1 MQASYAWQQA
11 TAANN
16 IVQMQ
21 QPRAPKGHTQVM
33 GPPHGGR
40 MQGKPNKRMRQK
52 TKPLGKHEKGQP
64 TQMPEIFFEAMP
76 LPKGA
81 REYPKSKGPIPG
93 YRTVSRPT
101 QEEERAKKKQWQ
113 LPWPCT
119 TAWTQACPWTRER
132 CCTGTPSRPHPW
144 GSCITNSEL
153 CNKCMQREAADLS
166 HTPISCRRQGR
177 ITIN

>member
-21 QPRAPKGHTQVM
+21 QPHAPKGHAQTM

-40 MQGKPNKRMRQK
+40 MQGKPNKRLRQK

-64 TQMPEIFFEAMP
+64 TQMPQDFFEAMP

-101 QEEERAKKKQWQ
+101 QEEERAKKAMAAAMAVHDGLDASMPMDQRKMLYGNAKPTAPVGQ
-113 LPWPCT
+113 LYHKFR
-119 TAWTQACPWTRER
+119 A
-132 CCTGTPSRPHPW
+132 
-144 GSCITNSEL
+144 L
-153 CNKCMQREAADLS
+153 
-166 HTPISCRRQGR
+166 
-177 ITIN
+177 

>member
-64 TQMPEIFFEAMP
+64 TQMPEDFFEAMP

-101 QEEERAKKKQWQ
+101 QEEERAKKGDGSRHGRARRPGRKHAHG
-113 LPWPCT
+113 PEKD
-119 TAWTQACPWTRER
+119 AVRER
-132 CCTGTPSRPHPW
+132 QADRTRGAVVSQIPS
-144 GSCITNSEL
+144 IVINV
-153 CNKCMQREAADLS
+153 CNA
-166 HTPISCRRQGR
+166 RRR
-177 ITIN
+177 T